1 MPLKNAEVRFYFDAD
16 ILGLAHTVCALRPD
30 CTYPGDPGRKIKR
43 QMRAACS
50 IQDPAMKDRD
60 WIPVVASSGWV
71 AITRDAD
78 IQSHLSLL
86 QLVQEYQLRLVTL
99 TGPDAGTPWSQLGI
113 IVPHWHRIEALADRV
128 GPVVVAATKSSFR
141 EIDIEDAIERIRT
154 GRERQR
160 RQRASHPSEQPGL
173 F

>member
-1 MPLKNAEVRFYFDAD
+1 MKNAEVRFYFDAD

-43 QMRAACS
+43 QIREACA
-50 IQDPAMKDRD
+50 IEDPATKDRE
-60 WIPVVASSGWV
+60 WIPIVASLGWV
-71 AITRDAD
+71 AITRDRD

-86 QLVQEYQLRLVTL
+86 QLVKDYQLRMVTL

-113 IVPHWHRIEALADRV
+113 VVPQWSRIETLVDRT
-128 GPVVVAATKSSFR
+128 GPVVIAATRTGFR
-141 EIDIEDAIERIRT
+141 HVDVDAAIERIRF
-154 GRERQR
+154 GRDREPRQ
-160 RQRASHPSEQPGL
+160 AAGQPAQDPRL

>member
-1 MPLKNAEVRFYFDAD
+1 MALKSAEVRFYFDAD

-43 QMRAACS
+43 QLRGKCV
-50 IQDPAMKDRD
+50 IEDPSTKDRD
-60 WIPVVASSGWV
+60 WIPAVARLGWV
-71 AITRDAD
+71 AITRDRD

-86 QLVQEYQLRLVTL
+86 QLVKEYELRLVTL

-113 IVPHWHRIEALADRV
+113 VVPHWHRIDALAERT
-128 GPVVVAATKSSFR
+128 GPIVVAATRTGFR
-141 EIDIEDAIERIRT
+141 EVDIDHAIDRIRE
-154 GRERQR
+154 GRERR
-160 RQRASHPSEQPGL
+160 RRPQKRSSEGPHL